1 MTASPMPRSRWVL
14 SLILAAL
21 AVVGGTA
28 ATAAA
33 QARAIAP
40 RRGVVGANGQVNLP
54 YMQQDA
60 TGNMWRIY
68 QGGWLQQQG
77 NMPLY
82 SQGAMLMINGNQA
95 NQNNNMAR
103 LDDKTGELVFENMMG
118 PGCTITRRIL
128 IDKDGGY
135 VRYAD
140 IIKNTAAQEVTLQ
153 LQIQTN
159 LNYGINVSTLV
170 PDPKKREQN
179 LAWVAQTGAGPSVV
193 EMFGGKGAKI
203 VPSINAPQGNSF
215 CQAMMPLTLGAGKE
229 AAIVHIHATAPTQ
242 DAGVKFVNELKEL
255 DLIKSLPKEIRKLV
269 VNFRIG
275 QSIIGDLE
283 ILRGDL
289 LDVVELKSGDQF
301 KGTLKE
307 QSFALKTFYG
317 DVTLPVD
324 RVVALVNV
332 GRFRP
337 RQLLVTADGQVFG
350 GSLSKQTIDLQ
361 LSSGQV
367 TQIPLSQ
374 MSRVGYRKRQGEP
387 EEWTFDKPMV
397 LLRSGERVGVT
408 LPPGPIEVQTRYGKL
423 SLPTNVVASIS
434 LQAEEHGV
442 HEITLTDGSKFA
454 GLVSADAFTMT
465 LEGSAPAAEG
475 AGNAGAQVV
484 KFPAST
490 VARLQFVGKDIDTDD
505 DAATVELTN
514 DDTLV
519 GALTGQLKID
529 TAFDTI
535 TVNSG
540 EIKTLTHAAPG
551 SLDVTVTLWD
561 GTTLSGQLQEQSV
574 PATLAAG
581 VQMTLPVALLVKY
594 EQPQPQPAAGMVEEI
609 KATIGRLNADD
620 WKERDRA
627 EAQLVAMGPVAI
639 GTLKKLRT
647 GQPPEAQQRIDSVIK
662 ALEKQKGTQ
671 KTSAA
676 ANPRGGAGA
685 PAADLPQVQLQA
697 IER

>member
-1 MTASPMPRSRWVL
+1 
-14 SLILAAL
+14 
-21 AVVGGTA
+21 
-28 ATAAA
+28 
-33 QARAIAP
+33 
-40 RRGVVGANGQVNLP
+40 
-54 YMQQDA
+54 
-60 TGNMWRIY
+60 
-68 QGGWLQQQG
+68 
-77 NMPLY
+77 
-82 SQGAMLMINGNQA
+82 MLMINGNQA
-95 NQNNNMAR
+95 NQNNNMAK
-103 LDDKTGELVFENMMG
+103 LDEKTGELVFENMNG

-140 IIKNTAAQEVTLQ
+140 IIKNTGAQEVTLQ
-153 LQIQTN
+153 VQIQTN

-179 LAWVAQTGAGPSVV
+179 LAWIAQTGAGPSVI
-193 EMFGGKGAKI
+193 EMFGGKGAKV

-215 CQAMMPLTLGAGKE
+215 CQALMPLTLGAGKE
-229 AAIVHIHATAPTQ
+229 AAIVHIHGTAATQ
-242 DAGVKFVNELKEL
+242 DAGTNFVNNLKES
-255 DLIKSLPKEIRKLV
+255 DLLKSLPKEIRKLV
-269 VNFRIG
+269 INFRVA
-275 QSIIGDLE
+275 QSIAGDLE

-307 QSFALKTFYG
+307 ETFALKTFYG
-317 DVTLPVD
+317 DVKLPVD
-324 RVVALVNV
+324 RVVALINV

-350 GSLSKQTIDLQ
+350 GTLSKQTIDLQ

-367 TQIPLSQ
+367 TQIPLAQ

-387 EEWTFDKPMV
+387 EEWTFEKPLV
-397 LLRSGERVGVT
+397 LLRSGERVGVA
-408 LPPGPIEVQTRYGKL
+408 LPPGPVEVQTRYGKL
-423 SLPTNVVASIS
+423 SLPTNVVASVS
-434 LQAEEHGV
+434 LQSEEHGV
-442 HEITLTDGSKFA
+442 HEITLTDGSRFA
-454 GLVSADAFTMT
+454 GLVSADTFTMT

-475 AGNAGAQVV
+475 SGGNAQVV

-490 VARLQFVGKDIDTDD
+490 VAKLQFVGKDVETDD
-505 DAATVELTN
+505 DAPTVELTN

-535 TVNSG
+535 TVNAG

-561 GTTLSGQLQEQSV
+561 GTTLSGQLQDQAV
-574 PATLAAG
+574 AATLAAG

-594 EQPQPQPAAGMVEEI
+594 EQPQPQPAAGMVEQI

-662 ALEKQKGTQ
+662 QLEKQRATQ
-671 KTSAA
+671 KTSSATTPA
-676 ANPRGGAGA
+676 GAGA
-685 PAADLPQVQLQA
+685 PAAPGFLPQAQFEVFD
-697 IER
+697 R